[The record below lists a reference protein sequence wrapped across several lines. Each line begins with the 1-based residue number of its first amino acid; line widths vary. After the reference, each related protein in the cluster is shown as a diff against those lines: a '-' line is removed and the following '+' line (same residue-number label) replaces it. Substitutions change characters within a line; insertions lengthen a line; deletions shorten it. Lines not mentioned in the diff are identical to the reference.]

1 MAGSSDSLFFA
12 DGSQGGGFAA
22 FSDDPFGGPGGS
34 LDYDWG
40 TVTYGI
46 NGGVV
51 GCGGQPITRLLGP
64 YSSFAGVHG
73 TASDFTG
80 VAGTSVNHVGVYGQ
94 VEDKTIHLPDNFHAG
109 VLGAAQNQPGVIGFS
124 EGNAGVR
131 GFSF

>member
-51 GCGGQPITRLLGP
+51 GCGGTPITFSRAANACRSRSAIG
-64 YSSFAGVHG
+64 SS
-73 TASDFTG
+73 
-80 VAGTSVNHVGVYGQ
+80 
-94 VEDKTIHLPDNFHAG
+94 
-109 VLGAAQNQPGVIGFS
+109 
-124 EGNAGVR
+124 
-131 GFSF
+131 